1 MYYAARMARAEY
13 VEVSCKTALNRV
25 QGMPFRWSLNP
36 YVGCTHSCQYC
47 YARAYYARAAHGD
60 AGRDFE
66 SRILV
71 KTNIAEVLGR
81 ELARPSWAG
90 EQVALGT
97 GTDCYQPAEA
107 RYGLTRTLLG
117 A

>member
-1 MYYAARMARAEY
+1 MARAEY
-13 VEVSCKTALNRV
+13 VEISCKTALNRV

-71 KTNIAEVLGR
+71 KTRSLSRR
-81 ELARPSWAG
+81 EISASQSMVYR
-90 EQVALGT
+90 
-97 GTDCYQPAEA
+97 
-107 RYGLTRTLLG
+107 
-117 A
+117 